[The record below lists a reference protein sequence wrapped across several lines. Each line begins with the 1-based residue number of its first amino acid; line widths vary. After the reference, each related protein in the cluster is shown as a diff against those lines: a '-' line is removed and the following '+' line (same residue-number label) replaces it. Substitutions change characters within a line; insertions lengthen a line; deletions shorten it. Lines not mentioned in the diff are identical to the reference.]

1 MKDTLKT
8 GLMGILGAAIFVS
21 MPLLCMGCSAS
32 ENSTGDTP
40 MGFESENTSVVVAE
54 GIPAEM
60 TEPQRTLQE
69 NVNDTHISVW
79 TDPET
84 GVQYIVYSR
93 KRGEAGIGGITPRL
107 NADGSLC
114 VVDITEG
121 E

>member
-8 GLMGILGAAIFVS
+8 GLMGILAAAIFVS

-40 MGFESENTSVVVAE
+40 MGFENENASVVVAE

-60 TEPQRTLQE
+60 TEPQRTIKE
-69 NVNDTHISVW
+69 NEDDTHISIW

-84 GVQYIVYSR
+84 GVQYIIYS
-93 KRGEAGIGGITPRL
+93 KKWQDAGMGGITPRL

-114 VVDITEG
+114 VVDVTEG

>member
-1 MKDTLKT
+1 MKNTLTT
-8 GLMGILGAAIFVS
+8 GLMGILAAAIFVS
-21 MPLLCMGCSAS
+21 MPLLCTGCSAS
-32 ENSTGDTP
+32 ENSTGDTTT
-40 MGFESENTSVVVAE
+40 GASVVVAE

-69 NVNDTHISVW
+69 DVNDTHISVW

-114 VVDITEG
+114 VVSIAE